1 MYQFLDVE
9 EFSPVRV
16 IATVA
21 KSYLHSPT
29 PKIFM
34 GSAHGHLLVEHEAE
48 LEPIFA
54 KGKRLIAVPAEDQA
68 RINQRRNEFADITD
82 PAIHSTIQDNK
93 AALNATLLALKLSTR
108 Y

>member
-29 PKIFM
+29 PEIHPILSLTVFQA
-34 GSAHGHLLVEHEAE
+34 GRVSPSLHSAITLKSI
-48 LEPIFA
+48 LETASYPSYVTF
-54 KGKRLIAVPAEDQA
+54 RVL
-68 RINQRRNEFADITD
+68 
-82 PAIHSTIQDNK
+82 
-93 AALNATLLALKLSTR
+93 
-108 Y
+108 

>member
-29 PKIFM
+29 P
-34 GSAHGHLLVEHEAE
+34 HLE
-48 LEPIFA
+48 
-54 KGKRLIAVPAEDQA
+54 
-68 RINQRRNEFADITD
+68 IT
-82 PAIHSTIQDNK
+82 K
-93 AALNATLLALKLSTR
+93 VFGE
-108 Y
+108 

>member
-29 PKIFM
+29 PLYNLD
-34 GSAHGHLLVEHEAE
+34 LL
-48 LEPIFA
+48 I
-54 KGKRLIAVPAEDQA
+54 KK
-68 RINQRRNEFADITD
+68 
-82 PAIHSTIQDNK
+82 
-93 AALNATLLALKLSTR
+93 
-108 Y
+108 

>member
-29 PKIFM
+29 PEITVHLTIGGKTEAA
-34 GSAHGHLLVEHEAE
+34 SADLL
-48 LEPIFA
+48 
-54 KGKRLIAVPAEDQA
+54 KK
-68 RINQRRNEFADITD
+68 N
-82 PAIHSTIQDNK
+82 
-93 AALNATLLALKLSTR
+93 
-108 Y
+108 

>member
-29 PKIFM
+29 LKTT
-34 GSAHGHLLVEHEAE
+34 LEAANFF
-48 LEPIFA
+48 L
-54 KGKRLIAVPAEDQA
+54 
-68 RINQRRNEFADITD
+68 
-82 PAIHSTIQDNK
+82 HSLQ
-93 AALNATLLALKLSTR
+93 
-108 Y
+108 

>member
-29 PKIFM
+29 PLPEVVVIVQRLFAAAQANRSLIF
-34 GSAHGHLLVEHEAE
+34 
-48 LEPIFA
+48 
-54 KGKRLIAVPAEDQA
+54 
-68 RINQRRNEFADITD
+68 N
-82 PAIHSTIQDNK
+82 STTG
-93 AALNATLLALKLSTR
+93 A
-108 Y
+108 

>member
-29 PKIFM
+29 PKRAINFL
-34 GSAHGHLLVEHEAE
+34 GAIYL
-48 LEPIFA
+48 
-54 KGKRLIAVPAEDQA
+54 PATV
-68 RINQRRNEFADITD
+68 IW
-82 PAIHSTIQDNK
+82 
-93 AALNATLLALKLSTR
+93 LN
-108 Y
+108 

>member
-29 PKIFM
+29 PNFFLNIDTKT
-34 GSAHGHLLVEHEAE
+34 LRYPDAE
-48 LEPIFA
+48 VWIGFLEVGNLQTNVTFIEI
-54 KGKRLIAVPAEDQA
+54 RQ
-68 RINQRRNEFADITD
+68 RITQRRV
-82 PAIHSTIQDNK
+82 
-93 AALNATLLALKLSTR
+93 R
-108 Y
+108 RC